1 MSRER
6 PVDGESLRPPVGGS
20 EIARLRGHEERL
32 RALRARRT
40 DLEVERIVAGVALR
54 SARSGASAVEVPGAD
69 AGAVVEALDRLR
81 RLESGHAARL
91 ASADTGAGSPD
102 ELLERL
108 RAGDDAL
115 GAWLDADRED
125 AGAAGRRVAKQA
137 LLVACLVILVLSFMV
152 HPVFLVLLVPAGG
165 AMSFLLWTGQDG
177 AWRRT
182 GARRRFER
190 LRLEAP
196 AAWTE
201 DAVRERRRALSLVA
215 ERVRERGS
223 GTGDGGGLG
232 DGGGDPEGE
241 GGPADL
247 DTKRSGSN
255 TSPKPEEE
263 GGPADLDT
271 RRSGSNTS
279 PKPEEEGGPADLDTR
294 RSGSNTP
301 PKPEEEGSPADLDI
315 ARSDLREALAAAGLP
330 GDRLDG
336 ADEAALRAIARAF
349 RAEQALHEVTEEMAD
364 ERSGAGALR
373 EPIYRHLAR
382 AGEAPPDGDA
392 GASALEAGVEKV
404 EKAERAGR
412 R

>member
-6 PVDGESLRPPVGGS
+6 HGDGESPRPPVGES
-20 EIARLRGHEERL
+20 EIAQLRGHEERL
-32 RALRARRT
+32 RALHARRT

-91 ASADTGAGSPD
+91 AFAGAGAGSPD

-223 GTGDGGGLG
+223 GTGDGGGPG
-232 DGGGDPEGE
+232 DGDGDPEGE

-247 DTKRSGSN
+247 DT
-255 TSPKPEEE
+255 
-263 GGPADLDT
+263 
-271 RRSGSNTS
+271 
-279 PKPEEEGGPADLDTR
+279 
-294 RSGSNTP
+294 
-301 PKPEEEGSPADLDI
+301 

-330 GDRLDG
+330 EDRLDG
-336 ADEAALRAIARAF
+336 ADEATLRAIARAF
-349 RAEQALHEVTEEMAD
+349 RAEQGLHEVAEEMAG
-364 ERSGAGALR
+364 ERSVAGALR
-373 EPIYRHLAR
+373 ESIYRHLAR

-404 EKAERAGR
+404 ERAEKAGR

>member
-1 MSRER
+1 M
-6 PVDGESLRPPVGGS
+6 DGESPRPPVGES

-40 DLEVERIVAGVALR
+40 DLEVERIMAGVALR

-91 ASADTGAGSPD
+91 AFATAGAGSHD

-125 AGAAGRRVAKQA
+125 AGATTGRRVAKQA

-182 GARRRFER
+182 GSRRRFER

-201 DAVRERRRALSLVA
+201 DEVRERRRALSLVA

-223 GTGDGGGLG
+223 DPGADPGAGDV
-232 DGGGDPEGE
+232 D
-241 GGPADL
+241 
-247 DTKRSGSN
+247 
-255 TSPKPEEE
+255 PEEE

-271 RRSGSNTS
+271 
-279 PKPEEEGGPADLDTR
+279 
-294 RSGSNTP
+294 
-301 PKPEEEGSPADLDI
+301 

-336 ADEAALRAIARAF
+336 ADEATLRATARAF
-349 RAEQALHEVTEEMAD
+349 RAEQALHEVAEEMAG
-364 ERSGAGALR
+364 ERSGAGVLR
-373 EPIYRHLAR
+373 ESIYRHLAR
-382 AGEAPPDGDA
+382 AGEAPPDGAA

-404 EKAERAGR
+404 EQAEKVGR